1 MTIKESCNYIRT
13 QLRSIGHQV
22 LSTRVESSER
32 VAEPGVD
39 RGEVI
44 ANLTLSYRHVED
56 AIMRLGKA
64 IQAIDGG
71 VSCYDDTKGHHLR
84 SVLDKVE
91 TASRA
96 QAFSELE
103 AEASAHIKER
113 VEQVVTDKL
122 AERTERAEICC
133 SDLHPFHSVPA
144 KQPFN
149 T

>member
-13 QLRSIGHQV
+13 QLRSIGRQV

-32 VAEPGVD
+32 IAEPGVD

-71 VSCYDDTKGHHLR
+71 VSCYDM
-84 SVLDKVE
+84 
-91 TASRA
+91 A
-96 QAFSELE
+96 QPGADCTVGPKRDDAA
-103 AEASAHIKER
+103 AEAKLTALRADIDRMAEESKQ
-113 VEQVVTDKL
+113 EQQ
-122 AERTERAEICC
+122 
-133 SDLHPFHSVPA
+133 HPFHSVPA
-144 KQPFN
+144 KACDSKSYSP
-149 T
+149 